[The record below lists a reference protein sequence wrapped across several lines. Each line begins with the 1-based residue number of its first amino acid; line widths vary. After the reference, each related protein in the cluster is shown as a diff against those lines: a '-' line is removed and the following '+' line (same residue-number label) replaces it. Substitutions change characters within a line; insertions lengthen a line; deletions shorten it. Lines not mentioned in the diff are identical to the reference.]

1 MLEEYRFVDGKKL
14 RCGYTTGSCAAAAA
28 KEAAALLLGGG
39 GAGFV
44 EIDTPAGKTLRLPTE
59 EAAHSGGETSCAIRK
74 DGGDDPDVTSGC
86 LVRASVRKR
95 QEQGFVIEG
104 GEGIGKVTLPGL
116 DQPVGEA
123 AINSVPRLMIC
134 DAVREVCEASG
145 FTGGLLVNISIPDGE
160 KLAALTFNKR
170 LGIVGGL
177 SVLGTT
183 GIVEPMSEA
192 AFCDSIRAE
201 LSMLRALGH
210 DSVTLTPGN
219 MGIDFLARNYPGL
232 RPIKCANFIGESI
245 VMSAEAGFSS
255 ILIAG
260 HIGKLVKLVTG
271 NFNTHSKY
279 GDARQF
285 VFAAFAAQ
293 CGADR
298 VLTDEL
304 LRCATSEAAIDLLK
318 SAGLWEAVFAR
329 ILDGTLRQLDQ
340 FCKRR
345 SYDRLRCDV
354 LFFSSKYGPLNPPA
368 RQWNTASPER

>member
-1 MLEEYRFVDGKKL
+1 MREEYRFVDGKKL

-28 KEAAALLLGGG
+28 KEAASLLLGGG
-39 GAGFV
+39 GTGFA
-44 EIDTPAGKTLRLPTE
+44 EIGTPAGKTLRLPVQ
-59 EAAHSGGETSCAIRK
+59 EAARSGGDASCAVRK

-86 LVRASVRKR
+86 LVRARVRKR
-95 QEQGFVIEG
+95 LEQGFLIEG
-104 GEGIGKVTLPGL
+104 GEGIGTVTLPGL

-123 AINSVPRLMIC
+123 AINSVPRRMI
-134 DAVREVCEASG
+134 ATAIREVCEASG
-145 FTGGLLVNISIPDGE
+145 YTGGLLVSISIPDGE
-160 KLAALTFNKR
+160 KLAAGTFNKR

-192 AFCDSIRAE
+192 AFCDSIKAE

-210 DSVTLTPGN
+210 ESVTLTPGN
-219 MGIDFLARNYPGL
+219 IGLDFLARNYPGL
-232 RPIKCANFIGESI
+232 RPVKCANFIGESLSL
-245 VMSAEAGFSS
+245 SAEAGFSG

-271 NFNTHSKY
+271 SFNTHSRY
-279 GDARQF
+279 GDSRQF
-285 VFAAFAAQ
+285 IFAAFAGS
-293 CGADR
+293 CGAGR
-298 VLTDEL
+298 CLTEEL

-329 ILDGTLRQLDQ
+329 ILGETRRQLDE

-345 SYDRLRCDV
+345 SYEGLRCDAM
-354 LFFSSKYGPLNPPA
+354 FFSSKHGFLG
-368 RQWNTASPER
+368 TA